1 MTSEFYEDE
10 KMTSIEQNLGSKEAF
25 TRLLPYLKKHTGR
38 LVICLIILSVAMVL
52 SLYWPILLK
61 KAVDVDIA
69 NKDYR
74 GLLWTVLA
82 IGLIQ
87 SVTLLLQY
95 IQTIKLEIIGQDVMV
110 ELKQKLY
117 DHILSLNVAFFDKNP
132 VGRLMARIESDT
144 ESLRKLFTQTVVMIV
159 GDLILVVG
167 IFCVMFYYSW
177 RLTLILSVM
186 MPIMFGL
193 TYLFEKLTTHRFLAV
208 RKMMAEI
215 TAALTEFLHGMSII
229 QIFHRGSY
237 VKKRFYQANRL
248 KFKEESSAEMI
259 VVMFWNAIRFFEYLM
274 VGLILYFGVR
284 WIHSG
289 ALTVGTISMFIIL
302 VWRSFDPIYRASGQL
317 SNIQKAI
324 AGAKRIFA
332 LLSDNQILPDPVK
345 PAIWNKLEKGICFE
359 NVWFSYTDDEN
370 YVLKDINFEIP
381 KGGRVALAGVTGG
394 GKSTIISL
402 LLRLYDPQ
410 RGRITVDG
418 IDIRDIAKDELRR
431 RFALV
436 LQDIFLFPGD
446 VKSNISLDSNEI
458 TNKRI
463 ETAARTVDADRFIQR
478 LPKRYDTRVSEKGA
492 NFSRGERQLLS
503 FARALAVDPEVLIL
517 DEATSSVDPET
528 ERTIQASLKKLMV
541 GRTSLIIA
549 HRLSTILDADNILV
563 IRQGEIIERGN
574 HMELILRKGYYSKL
588 FHLQFKNGV
597 IANAG

>member
-1 MTSEFYEDE
+1 MTTEFYEDE
-10 KMTSIEQNLGSKEAF
+10 KMTSTEQNLSSKEAF

-38 LVICLIILSVAMVL
+38 LVICLIILSAATVL

-208 RKMMAEI
+208 RKRMAEI

-237 VKKRFYQANRL
+237 VKKRFYRANRL

-259 VVMFWNAIRFFEYLM
+259 VVTFWNAIRFFEYLM

-284 WIHSG
+284 WIYSG

-332 LLSDNQILPDPVK
+332 LLSDNQVLPDPVK
-345 PAIWNKLEKGICFE
+345 PAVWNKLEKGICFE

-410 RGRITVDG
+410 RGEITVDG
-418 IDIRDIAKDELRR
+418 IDIRDIAKDELRP

-446 VKSNISLDSNEI
+446 VKSNISLDADEI

-574 HMELILRKGYYSKL
+574 HTKLILSKGYYSKL